1 MQHLMAALEHIIE
14 LFGKPEFKLIELHQ
28 ASTHLSIGI
37 LLGAVMFD
45 LAAALFSKKRAVWR
59 EAAFWMQMLGT
70 AFLLGTFALG
80 FWGNPFAGKAHE
92 MGQRT
97 DWHKN
102 FAYATLGAF
111 ALLAVWRLKRGH
123 CWGRLESGFYAM
135 MTLLGLGLIAVT
147 GWMGGHI
154 ME

>member
-1 MQHLMAALEHIIE
+1 MQHYIAAIQHILE

-37 LLGAVMFD
+37 LLGAVIFD
-45 LAAALFSKKRAVWR
+45 VAALLFSTKRLVWR
-59 EAAFWMQMLGT
+59 ECAFWMQLLGT
-70 AFLLGTFALG
+70 AFLFVTFALG

-97 DWHKN
+97 DWHKV
-102 FAYATLGAF
+102 FAYVTLGVF
-111 ALLAVWRLKRGH
+111 ALLALWRLKRGLR
-123 CWGRLESGFYAM
+123 WGRVESGCYAAT
-135 MTLLGLGLIAVT
+135 TLFGLALISVT